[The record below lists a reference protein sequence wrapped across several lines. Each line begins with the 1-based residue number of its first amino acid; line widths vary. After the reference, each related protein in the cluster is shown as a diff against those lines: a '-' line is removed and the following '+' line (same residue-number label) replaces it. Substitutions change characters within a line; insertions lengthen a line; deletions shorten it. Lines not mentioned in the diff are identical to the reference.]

1 MKNTMRPRL
10 HTARPCSLRII
21 RNDPGGAALESIAAE
36 FALLAQ
42 RRARIARQVDL
53 LRHQL
58 TAAEAGLA
66 AVSRRMGM
74 LAQRMD
80 AIDPAL
86 RPPPQFL
93 APQALPQALPQA
105 PPPGAPPYYAAQ
117 QAYAAQYAAPPPRLV
132 AETGTVRTRQRRAYG
147 PIS

>member
-10 HTARPCSLRII
+10 HTARPCSLRSI

-66 AVSRRMGM
+66 AVSRRMSM

-93 APQALPQALPQA
+93 APQALQQT